1 MDLLKLAA
9 KIELDDSSYNKGLSN
24 AEKAAQSLQG
34 KMSAMTVAMGNI
46 AADLIRK
53 GVSAV
58 QSIVGGAVDAYA
70 DYEQLVGGVE
80 TLFKQSSGKVQKYAK
95 ESFRTTGLSA
105 NEYMETVT
113 SFSASLL
120 QGLDGNTELA
130 ADLANMAITDMADN
144 ANKMGTD
151 ISSIQNAYQG
161 FAKQNY
167 TMLDNLKLGY
177 GGTASEMVRL
187 INDSG
192 ILEDKIDDLDGITFD
207 QLVMA
212 IHQIQTEMGI
222 TGTTASE
229 AAETISGSK
238 ASLAAAWKDLLS
250 TAGGQSDE
258 EFYTSLDNFKESFS
272 TYMENFIPSLILSIK
287 SSGSIAT
294 AIGEAVSDLPAEL
307 LSQVAEAGLDAGT
320 GVIKGAGE
328 VVGWLI
334 DSLANVFSS
343 ISADSSQVETFAA
356 SIGEFIGTTLTHIA
370 TNIPTFAQGLL
381 DAGKA
386 LADGLFEGLIKG
398 LFGEEAEVDNI
409 TESLQSGLTD
419 INVNNAKATALI
431 NYLDG
436 LIAKYGEGAQEM
448 EEWKEAQAEL
458 EKVMPDAGDVFE
470 DYGQDIGGAVD
481 KLKELNEELRNA
493 AIINAL
499 QKASQD
505 ELELLTTQTL
515 EFNKQKRRYER
526 NQSAL
531 ETYTEPMRNALQTIA
546 EQRRQSI
553 EERQAAGEFVG
564 GDEIALVSN
573 ILNGMADLGNG
584 LQNLSELS
592 LGDLNSLIRDLYSG
606 GLIPEEYRFDDYI
619 ETYQPLI
626 AEAQAEMKSAS
637 SEMASISE
645 EMDATKA
652 AIAETNEAMAMTAS
666 QLLSS
671 GIAGAQS
678 IRQAAGALADA
689 IASAGKGGETYM
701 PQATGMEYVPFDGF
715 KASLHRGE
723 RIVPAAEN
731 KKMSGGK
738 VDIAG
743 LEDSIA
749 AAIRDG
755 MEGVV
760 VKSYLNGKDITA
772 DVSRNIINDLKARR
786 YGA

>member
-80 TLFKQSSGKVQKYAK
+80 TLFKQSAGKVQKYAK

-192 ILEDKIDDLDGITFD
+192 ILEDEIEDLDGITFD

-212 IHQIQTEMGI
+212 IHKIQTEMGI
-222 TGTTASE
+222 TGTTAAE

-258 EFYTSLDNFKESFS
+258 EFYSSLDNFKESFS

-287 SSGSIAT
+287 SSGSIAK
-294 AIGEAVSDLPAEL
+294 AIGEAVSGLPAEL

-320 GVIKGAGE
+320 GVIEGAGE

-334 DSLANVFSS
+334 DSLAKVFSD
-343 ISADSSQVETFAA
+343 ISADSSQVQEFAA

-386 LADGLFEGLIKG
+386 LANGLFEGLIKG
-398 LFGEEAEVDNI
+398 LFGEEAEVDKI
-409 TESLQSGLTD
+409 TESLQSGLTE
-419 INVNNAKATALI
+419 INQDNAKATALI

-436 LIAKYGEGAQEM
+436 LIAKYGEGAREM

-458 EKVMPDAGDVFE
+458 EQVMPEAGSVFE

-573 ILNGMADLGNG
+573 LLNGMADLGNG

-592 LGDLNSLIRDLYSG
+592 LGDLNSLIKDLYSG

-619 ETYQPLI
+619 ETYQPLV

-637 SEMASISE
+637 DEMAGINE
-645 EMDATKA
+645 EMQATQA

-723 RIVPAAEN
+723 RIVPASEN
-731 KKMSGGK
+731 KKMSSGK

-760 VKSYLNGKDITA
+760 VRSYLNGKDITA
-772 DVSRNIINDLKARR
+772 DVSRNIINDLKSRR
-786 YGA
+786 YGV